1 MQRVASLQHL
11 ATAEDVGL
19 LVHEIAVRYV
29 QEPAKEPAIQPARR
43 FAIMGAQMNVLVVN
57 EPAPMTVLVDANMGV
72 RPAAKMLVRGVT
84 LHAQLPAPTIVR
96 EDARGDAIQP
106 AHTTA

>member
-1 MQRVASLQHL
+1 MQRAVSPRLPETAVDVEQVAP
-11 ATAEDVGL
+11 
-19 LVHEIAVRYV
+19 EIVVRYV
-29 QEPAKEPAIQPARR
+29 QDTAQEPAIQPARR

-72 RPAAKMLVRGVT
+72 RPAAKILVRGVT

-96 EDARGDAIQP
+96 EYARGDAIQP
-106 AHTTA
+106 AHTTS